1 MLVEFSVK
9 NFLSFKEKTTFS
21 MNASIDKS
29 LENNIAEVK
38 NNRILKVTAIYGA
51 NASGKS
57 NLFEILAIVHS
68 MIKNSNTLSPNS
80 LLPVT
85 PFKLDKKTI
94 NEPSEFEIKF
104 IVKDIKYVYGFKM
117 DKKNIYEEYLYYY
130 PNNRIAKIF
139 TRKNINDYSFTSDE
153 ESKLNDIKEKNTNN
167 KFFLSTATNWNYDK
181 TKPAFDFITEKLGV
195 VLFHEQ
201 LDGYAYKS
209 YYEDNDKSL
218 EKFALKF
225 LKKADFNISGYQISK
240 QELTDEQL
248 NSFPKE
254 LASIIPN
261 NMPFYSVKTKH
272 TIQNDTFELDIKE
285 ESLGTQLI
293 FSFIPV
299 IKDVLDN
306 QKVLIIDEFDKSLH
320 PFLVRFI
327 IEIFNDEEV
336 NKNHAQL
343 IFNTHE
349 TNILDL
355 NMLRRDQIWFVE
367 KNYENESST
376 IYPLD
381 DFSVR
386 KNENIEKGYLVGR
399 YGAIPFLSAD
409 FSNFIK

>member
-29 LENNIAEVK
+29 LENDVAEVK

-104 IVKDIKYVYGFKM
+104 IVNDIKYVYGFKM

-181 TKPAFDFITEKLGV
+181 TL
-195 VLFHEQ
+195 Q
-201 LDGYAYKS
+201 R
-209 YYEDNDKSL
+209 
-218 EKFALKF
+218 
-225 LKKADFNISGYQISK
+225 KKQIS
-240 QELTDEQL
+240 
-248 NSFPKE
+248 
-254 LASIIPN
+254 
-261 NMPFYSVKTKH
+261 
-272 TIQNDTFELDIKE
+272 
-285 ESLGTQLI
+285 
-293 FSFIPV
+293 
-299 IKDVLDN
+299 
-306 QKVLIIDEFDKSLH
+306 
-320 PFLVRFI
+320 R
-327 IEIFNDEEV
+327 
-336 NKNHAQL
+336 
-343 IFNTHE
+343 
-349 TNILDL
+349 
-355 NMLRRDQIWFVE
+355 
-367 KNYENESST
+367 
-376 IYPLD
+376 
-381 DFSVR
+381 
-386 KNENIEKGYLVGR
+386 
-399 YGAIPFLSAD
+399 
-409 FSNFIK
+409 